1 MMSNGINRVYVTEPN
16 VRDQPLW
23 IFALLPAGILVALSY
38 WYQPSGLSW
47 TVEWVP
53 SLGIDL
59 SFRLTGLSYLFAAM
73 ISGVGVMVQLYAYA
87 T

>member
-1 MMSNGINRVYVTEPN
+1 M
-16 VRDQPLW
+16 
-23 IFALLPAGILVALSY
+23 
-38 WYQPSGLSW
+38 
-47 TVEWVP
+47 EWVP